1 MTRSRT
7 AAAALLLVLA
17 VTGCSSAGDPAP
29 SGSAPPPEAAQPSP
43 SLSGT
48 VDALEVGA
56 AGDGTTDDTGAL
68 QGALDAMAPG
78 STLVLP
84 EGRTFAVGDVLTVRA
99 QGTTITGGGTLLAT
113 DEERSSLRLDHV
125 DDAVLD
131 GITLAIAETTK
142 RWDAYEQQRLHVDG
156 GSGVVVRDVSIEGS
170 AAAGVYLGG
179 GASDFLLERVAVTG
193 TRADGIHITQG
204 AHDGVVRDAA
214 TTRTGDDG
222 VAVVSYAQDGEPCR
236 DVLVERPVV
245 RTTDARGISVVGG
258 ERITYVDVDVSDS
271 AAAAVYIASEDSYDT
286 AGVSE
291 VLVDGGVLAGANRD
305 EGTDHGAVLLYES
318 TGRGIRDV
326 VVRDLDVTGTRAS
339 ASRQVGV
346 LPGEGDAITGV
357 TLDDLRLVGGPS
369 TALVVGGTTEVT
381 ATGWT
386 VDGAPVADPT
396 SAG

>member
-7 AAAALLLVLA
+7 AAALLLALA
-17 VTGCSSAGDPAP
+17 LTGCSSAGDPEP
-29 SGSAPPPEAAQPSP
+29 SGSTPPPGAAQPTP
-43 SLSGT
+43 TLSGT

-56 AGDGTTDDTGAL
+56 AGDGTTDDAVAL

-131 GITLAIAETTK
+131 GITLAIAGTTK
-142 RWDAYEQQRLHVDG
+142 RWDSTDQQRLHVDG
-156 GSGVVVRDVSIEGS
+156 GTGVVVRDVSVEGS
-170 AAAGVYLGG
+170 AAAGVYVGD
-179 GASDFLLERVAVTG
+179 GASDFTLERVAVSG
-193 TRADGIHITQG
+193 TRADGIHITQR
-204 AHDGVVRDAA
+204 AHDGVVRDATA
-214 TTRTGDDG
+214 TRTGDDG
-222 VAVVSYAQDGEPCR
+222 IAVVSYAQDGDPCR

-258 ERITYVDVDVSDS
+258 ERITYRDVDVADT
-271 AAAAVYIASEDSYDT
+271 AAAAVYIASEGSYDT
-286 AGVSE
+286 AGVTGVVVE
-291 VLVDGGVLAGANRD
+291 GGVLDGANRD

-318 TGRGIRDV
+318 TGRGIDDV
-326 VVRDLDVTGTRAS
+326 VVRDLDITGTRAS

-346 LPGEGDAITGV
+346 LPGDEGRITGV
-357 TLDDLRLVGGPS
+357 TLDGLRLAGGPS
-369 TALVVGGTTEVT
+369 TALVVGGDVPGLVT
-381 ATGWT
+381 DGWT
-386 VDGAPVADPT
+386 VDGAPLADPG
-396 SAG
+396 S